1 MKIAFVITRADAV
14 GGATIH
20 VRDLAV
26 ALAAQGHTPTVLV
39 GGSGPVSRELDAFG
53 IRVISLRRLGR
64 PLHPLRDALAAREIA
79 AAIRRLQPDL
89 VSAHTAKAGFL
100 ARLACSGMDVPVL
113 YTPHGWTI
121 GDRISPRAGRFYRV
135 AERLAAPL
143 ADAIVNVCGYER
155 RLAAAHSIGRD
166 RQHRVIYNGMPDI
179 PFELRARPESDP
191 PHIAMV
197 ARFEPPKDHETLL
210 RALAGL
216 HEFDWTCELVGD
228 GPGLATAQALAT
240 RLGLRPRVRFV
251 GATAHVATALA
262 DAQIFV
268 LTTCSEAFPRSV
280 LEAMRAGLPVV
291 ASDVGGVGE
300 AVGHGVTG
308 LLVPRQSVAALE
320 DALGELITDRDMRVR
335 LGAAG
340 RRMYE
345 SRFTF
350 GRMLAQTLALYEEV
364 MGVSVPGSLPS
375 RLYQAREK

>member
-53 IRVISLRRLGR
+53 IRVISLRHLGR

-135 AERLAAPL
+135 AERIAAPL

-155 RLAAAHSIGRD
+155 RLAAAH
-166 RQHRVIYNGMPDI
+166 
-179 PFELRARPESDP
+179 
-191 PHIAMV
+191 
-197 ARFEPPKDHETLL
+197 
-210 RALAGL
+210 
-216 HEFDWTCELVGD
+216 
-228 GPGLATAQALAT
+228 
-240 RLGLRPRVRFV
+240 
-251 GATAHVATALA
+251 
-262 DAQIFV
+262 
-268 LTTCSEAFPRSV
+268 
-280 LEAMRAGLPVV
+280 
-291 ASDVGGVGE
+291 
-300 AVGHGVTG
+300 
-308 LLVPRQSVAALE
+308 
-320 DALGELITDRDMRVR
+320 
-335 LGAAG
+335 
-340 RRMYE
+340 
-345 SRFTF
+345 
-350 GRMLAQTLALYEEV
+350 
-364 MGVSVPGSLPS
+364 
-375 RLYQAREK
+375 